1 MEDIPNRLCNRGN
14 PLFKEMLKSV
24 YGVWNSATTPKVF
37 LHNDG
42 YFIFRFDSIEDKT
55 KIIQNRPYTSN
66 NMPIVLKEQD
76 PDLYIQNESLC
87 IIHVWVNFLG
97 LPIQCWIEKKL
108 GRIASLLGKPICT
121 DKLTVRCERI
131 SYARVLIEM
140 DITQP
145 FPDELSIEK
154 ADGSIWEQKADFEWK
169 PKFCMDCDQFGH
181 NTDACE

>member
-1 MEDIPNRLCNRGN
+1 MTATRKLT
-14 PLFKEMLKSV
+14 
-24 YGVWNSATTPKVF
+24 YSA
-37 LHNDG
+37 G
-42 YFIFRFDSIEDKT
+42 SQST
-55 KIIQNRPYTSN
+55 KQT
-66 NMPIVLKEQD
+66 MVDVVK
-76 PDLYIQNESLC
+76 
-87 IIHVWVNFLG
+87 G